1 MEPESKATSRAKEK
15 SIAAK
20 RVAAE
25 AGAGT
30 RVRVEAKDE
39 VRYQYVEILTDVL
52 NKVKDEYNRTKM
64 VLVGYKEETKE
75 KAES

>member
-25 AGAGT
+25 AGDET

-39 VRYQYVEILTDVL
+39 FRDQDMGILTDVL
-52 NKVKDEYNRTKM
+52 NKVTATLNGLKREM
-64 VLVGYKEETKE
+64 VGSKEETKE
-75 KAES
+75 KS